1 MQSQSASLQET
12 LTPEIAS
19 DLTDSREEVH
29 ETSDVP
35 GQIPQLPTPEAVHTR
50 ERILSIT
57 AAEES
62 FKSLWQRRVWC
73 LIHFLKKIR
82 PFGRRTEEMYV
93 VK

>member
-1 MQSQSASLQET
+1 MQSQSVSLQET
-12 LTPEIAS
+12 LTPETES
-19 DLTDSREEVH
+19 DLTDSREQVI

-62 FKSLWQRRVWC
+62 LWQRRVWC

-82 PFGRRTEEMYV
+82 PFGRRKEEMYV